1 MIFAYAVLSEASLSF
16 LGVGAITTQIPSWGN
31 ILEEGRT
38 FIRRAP
44 WTDKLSGLVIVVCV
58 LHLNL
63 LGDGLRDI
71 LILKSEEAKLTTG
84 EEDHERNIA
93 RSGQY

>member
-16 LGVGAITTQIPSWGN
+16 LGVGVPPEIPSWGN

-44 WTDKLSGLVIVVCV
+44 WMISFPGLVIVVCV
-58 LHLNL
+58 LALNL

-71 LILKSEEAKLTTG
+71 LDPKIRKKQ
-84 EEDHERNIA
+84 N
-93 RSGQY
+93 